1 MDSSLTS
8 LDFWTGPSLGCLFP
22 SYCHQLS
29 SEMQASPVQSKAIWQ
44 RKQHRFITLWRTIVF
59 KNKKAVTV
67 TLDVKCIHAY
77 GSTTNLLQFLAS
89 HLVKKHSYLSLPDF
103 LLLLF
108 QESRGDASNVVL
120 GTEQQGPQI
129 LHELARILSIQ
140 EACQVDLHHLTIG
153 VLQHTHEWGGE
164 RTIQPSMVIMTVREV
179 RKLYALLN
187 YP

>member
-1 MDSSLTS
+1 MAKKKKTS
-8 LDFWTGPSLGCLFP
+8 LHYNVVHNCLKR
-22 SYCHQLS
+22 
-29 SEMQASPVQSKAIWQ
+29 V
-44 RKQHRFITLWRTIVF
+44 ITLT
-59 KNKKAVTV
+59 N
-67 TLDVKCIHAY
+67 DVKCMHAI
-77 GSTTNLLQFLAS
+77 NLQDNTVFGYKQL
-89 HLVKKHSYLSLPDF
+89 KREPCGYLSLSDF

-108 QESRGDASNVVL
+108 QESRGDTSNVVL

-140 EACQVDLHHLTIG
+140 EACQVDLHHLTIR

-164 RTIQPSMVIMTVREV
+164 RTIQPSMAIMTPRGV